1 MRLLFALTTIR
12 FQARRALNWPFLIM
26 QNSLT
31 INSGAEE
38 KLSPTLGYLSIL
50 SELEEFCPAFLANHV
65 LNFVLGG
72 KQLTALLGT
81 FDLNMLI
88 LVLNQSSKSFLEAVF
103 AKLVS
108 ALQILQLALLV
119 ANWAI
124 IIFH

>member
-1 MRLLFALTTIR
+1 MRLLFALTAIR
-12 FQARRALNWPFLIM
+12 FQTRRALNWPFLIM

-38 KLSPTLGYLSIL
+38 KLSPTLGYPGIL
-50 SELEEFCPAFLANHV
+50 SELEIFRPAFLANHV
-65 LNFVLGG
+65 LNLVLGG

-81 FDLNMLI
+81 LDLNMLI

-119 ANWAI
+119 ANRAI